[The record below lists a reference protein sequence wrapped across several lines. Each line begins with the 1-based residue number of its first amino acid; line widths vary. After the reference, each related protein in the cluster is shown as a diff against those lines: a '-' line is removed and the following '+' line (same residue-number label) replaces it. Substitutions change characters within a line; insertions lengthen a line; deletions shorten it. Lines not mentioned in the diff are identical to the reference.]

1 MGQRHQI
8 FYLDDDQRQFVYHDQ
23 WCYGTLPLRLVKR
36 VIDYQT
42 KTEETGRLGYYNTD
56 SEMVRA
62 IISCDPSKGFYSNS
76 FDVTDEHKR
85 EGHIYLDAGDNND
98 GITIIIANKN
108 SKQIAYC
115 FMFIDENEF
124 YEPFVPL
131 SAREYVRAYYE
142 PNEEKWTN
150 WKIDKLVSAIDRKAR
165 LITYEELK
173 KHFPNHYPKD
183 TEWEKI
189 IKAKKKDLPLYI
201 SSEYENNRALVAH
214 LLKGDPKCTLVPSVS

>member
-8 FYLDDDQRQFVYHDQ
+8 FYLDDQRQFVYHNQ

-42 KTEETGRLGYYNTD
+42 KTDDTIRLGYNTD
-56 SEMVRA
+56 REMVRA

-85 EGHIYLDAGDNND
+85 DDHIYLDAGDNND
-98 GITIIIANKN
+98 GITIIIANKD

-115 FMFIDENEF
+115 FMFIDSTKY
-124 YEPFVPL
+124 YEAFVPL
-131 SAREYVRAYYE
+131 SAYEYVRAYYE
-142 PNEEKWTN
+142 PNDQKWTN
-150 WKIDKLVSAIDRKAR
+150 WKIDKLISAIDKRAR

-173 KHFPNHYPKD
+173 EHFPNHYPKQ

-201 SSEYENNRALVAH
+201 NSEYENNRALVAR
-214 LLKGDPKCTLVPSVS
+214 LLKGDSKCTPILSVS